1 MQKTIVIAPP
11 LDSLAQNTP
20 HFVLTGPLF
29 QLLSTKNPSFVLNTD
44 KKDRHA
50 EFWGVLCAS
59 LCKTIH
65 KAQNRHCHA
74 EFHAILRMRV
84 IKKYLPR
91 LLRISVEDLDYN
103 QKTPLSE
110 GNTKLKAEVVDSVK
124 VVGLVG
130 VRCIAIIDSQ
140 LESEVSLREREP

>member
-1 MQKTIVIAPP
+1 M
-11 LDSLAQNTP
+11 
-20 HFVLTGPLF
+20 
-29 QLLSTKNPSFVLNTD
+29 
-44 KKDRHA
+44 
-50 EFWGVLCAS
+50 
-59 LCKTIH
+59 
-65 KAQNRHCHA
+65 
-74 EFHAILRMRV
+74 
-84 IKKYLPR
+84 
-91 LLRISVEDLDYN
+91 EDLNYN